1 MIKHQICINLL
12 LKLVPNKYTI
22 YSIYCLENYNC
33 PAFKNILPLF
43 FFQNI
48 NEQKYFIYMYFVKIY
63 VFSWSATDRGD
74 EVGDSKRFIDNRRN
88 IEYTCTSAL
97 QLKN

>member
-1 MIKHQICINLL
+1 
-12 LKLVPNKYTI
+12 
-22 YSIYCLENYNC
+22 
-33 PAFKNILPLF
+33 
-43 FFQNI
+43 
-48 NEQKYFIYMYFVKIY
+48 MYFVKIY

-97 QLKN
+97 QLKNSKLNR